1 MSAFIVGKAHIDALV
16 IAAVYEEPGDCG
28 PLSWFVRELTEE
40 ERSGCFMTGGPWGP
54 EALRLAEE
62 LRRHATLDQA
72 DRIGQML
79 MRENQLSV
87 NHRYGEA
94 EIEDVYSFI
103 PIKGTVRVNPVMI
116 LKAIACLEYQS
127 CEHPGWE
134 GSEAHA
140 FCEALR
146 RRMIRR
152 LPGYDEAPWEVGRP
166 DGTSFIAWMRVTG
179 EREGTEDQG
188 C

>member
-1 MSAFIVGKAHIDALV
+1 MVGKAHIDALV
-16 IAAVYEEPGDCG
+16 SAAVYEDPGDCG
-28 PLSWFVRELTEE
+28 PLSWFARELCEE
-40 ERSGCFMTGGPWGP
+40 EKAGCYMTGGPWGP

-62 LRRHATLDQA
+62 LRRLATLDQA

-79 MRENQLSV
+79 MRENRLSV
-87 NHRYGEA
+87 NHRYNENEVE
-94 EIEDVYSFI
+94 EIYTFTPV
-103 PIKGTVRVNPVMI
+103 KGTVRVNPVVI

-146 RRMIRR
+146 KRMIHR
-152 LPGYDEAPWEVGRP
+152 LPGYDEAPWEICRTN
-166 DGTSFIAWMRVTG
+166 GTSLIAYMKVTG
-179 EREGTEDQG
+179 EVERSEDEG